1 MKLPASA
8 AATGKRSKALQGDVP
23 ALSAHWASFPVK
35 CRKLSVFRPDRGG
48 VQRAQVMQG
57 IE

>member
-8 AATGKRSKALQGDVP
+8 VATGKRSKALQGDVP

-35 CRKLSVFRPDRGG
+35 CRKLSPTVAASS
-48 VQRAQVMQG
+48 AQVMPG